1 MMYRSR
7 PDIVAGEKKN
17 EMLYDSIVP
26 KGNIWIGYQYGREIN
41 NGIYHISRG
50 MAPMKVR
57 MAPPG
62 GCLATL
68 VKCP

>member
-7 PDIVAGEKKN
+7 PDIIAGEKKILN
-17 EMLYDSIVP
+17 DSIVP
-26 KGNIWIGYQYGREIN
+26 KGNIWIGYPYGREIN

-50 MAPMKVR
+50 MAPMKIR

-62 GCLATL
+62 GGLATL